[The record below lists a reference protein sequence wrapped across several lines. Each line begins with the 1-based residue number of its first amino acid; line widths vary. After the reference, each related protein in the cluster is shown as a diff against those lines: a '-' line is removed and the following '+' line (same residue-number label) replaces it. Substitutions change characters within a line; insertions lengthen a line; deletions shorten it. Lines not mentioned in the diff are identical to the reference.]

1 MPTRVIT
8 ITSGK
13 GGVGKTTTTANLGVA
28 LAKLDKRVVVIDA
41 DIGLRNLDV
50 VMGLQ
55 NRIIY
60 DIVDLVEGRCR
71 LRQALIRDQVGSE
84 LYLLP
89 AAQSR
94 DKSAI
99 SPADMIRV
107 CGQLRGECDFILI
120 DSPAGIESGF
130 RNAVAPAD
138 EFILVTTAD
147 ASSVQDVDRVLG
159 ILEADGRAS
168 VALVIN
174 RIRPDLVRRNAMLRP
189 TRILETLAIKLLGIV
204 PETEDV
210 LISNG
215 RGVPVAHDSR
225 CLAGKAYHNMARR
238 LLGERVPFMPML
250 EGRKSLL
257 QRLGLRGRS
266 GSWELPAR

>member
-13 GGVGKTTTTANLGVA
+13 GGVGKTTSTANLGVA
-28 LAKLDKRVVVIDA
+28 LAESGKRVVVIDS

-71 LRQALIRDQVGSE
+71 LRQALIREQVMSE

-94 DKSAI
+94 DKSAV

-107 CGQLRGECDFILI
+107 CEQLRGECDFILI
-120 DSPAGIESGF
+120 DSPAGIELGF

-138 EFILVTTAD
+138 EFILVTTPD

-159 ILEADGRAS
+159 ILEADGHS
-168 VALVIN
+168 SLGLIIN
-174 RIRPDLVRRNAMLRP
+174 RIRPDLVKRKEMLSP
-189 TRILETLAIKLLGIV
+189 AQILNTLAIDLLGIV
-204 PETEDV
+204 PETEDI
-210 LISNG
+210 LISNS
-215 RGVPVAHDSR
+215 RGMPIAHDTRS
-225 CLAGKAYHNMARR
+225 LAGKTYHNMARR
-238 LLGERVPFMPML
+238 LQGERVPFIPVLKGRRGLL
-250 EGRKSLL
+250 E
-257 QRLGLRGRS
+257 RLGLRSRS
-266 GSWELPAR
+266 RS

>member
-1 MPTRVIT
+1 MAARIIT

-28 LAKLDKRVVVIDA
+28 LARQGQRVVIVDT

-71 LRQALIRDQVGSE
+71 LRQALIRDRVLPE

-94 DKSAI
+94 DKSAV
-99 SPADMIRV
+99 SPADLVRV
-107 CGQLRGECDFILI
+107 CDGLRSECDLVLI
-120 DSPAGIESGF
+120 DSPAGIEAGF
-130 RNAVAPAD
+130 RTAVAPAD
-138 EFILVTTAD
+138 EFVLVTTPD

-159 ILEADGRAS
+159 ILEAHGHQ
-168 VALVIN
+168 ALRLIIN
-174 RIRPDLVRRNAMLRP
+174 RVRADLVKRKEALSP
-189 TRILETLAIKLLGIV
+189 QQIVETLAIELLGIV
-204 PETEDV
+204 PEAEEV
-210 LISNG
+210 LIANG
-215 RGVPVAHDSR
+215 RGMPIAHDERSAPGR
-225 CLAGKAYHNMARR
+225 AYQEVARR
-238 LLGERVPFMPML
+238 LLGGQAHQPGAEPSSKVRFW
-250 EGRKSLL
+250 
-257 QRLGLRGRS
+257 QRLKRR
-266 GSWELPAR
+266 A

>member
-28 LAKLDKRVVVIDA
+28 LAQLNQRVVVVDT

-71 LRQALIRDQVGSE
+71 LRQALIRDRFLPE

-94 DKSAI
+94 DKSAV
-99 SPADMIRV
+99 SPADMVRV
-107 CGQLRGECDFILI
+107 CEQLRGECDFILI
-120 DSPAGIESGF
+120 DSPAGIEAGF
-130 RNAVAPAD
+130 RNAVTPAD
-138 EFILVTTAD
+138 EFILVTTPD
-147 ASSVQDVDRVLG
+147 VSSVQDVDRVLG
-159 ILEADGRAS
+159 ILEAENRGPAR
-168 VALVIN
+168 LVIN
-174 RIRPDLVRRNAMLRP
+174 RIRPDLVRRKEMLSPNA
-189 TRILETLAIKLLGIV
+189 ILETLSIELLGLV
-204 PETEDV
+204 PENEEV
-210 LISNG
+210 LVANG
-215 RGVPVAHDSR
+215 KGTPIAHNPHT
-225 CLAGKAYHNMARR
+225 LAGRAYQHMARR
-238 LLGERVPFMPML
+238 LLGERVPFIPIL
-250 EGRKSLL
+250 EGSKNLWE
-257 QRLGLRGRS
+257 RLGWKR
-266 GSWELPAR
+266 

>member
-28 LAKLDKRVVVIDA
+28 LAKLGQRVVVIDT

-60 DIVDLVEGRCR
+60 DVVDLVEGRCR
-71 LRQALIRDQVGSE
+71 LRQALIRDKLVSE

-99 SPADMIRV
+99 SPADMTRV
-107 CGQLRGECDFILI
+107 VGQLRGECDFVLI
-120 DSPAGIESGF
+120 DSPAGIELGF

-138 EFILVTTAD
+138 EFILVTTPD
-147 ASSVQDVDRVLG
+147 LASIQDVDRVLG
-159 ILEADGRAS
+159 ILESESDRDRF
-168 VALVIN
+168 LVIN
-174 RIRPDLVRRNAMLRP
+174 RFRPDLVKRKEMLSP
-189 TRILETLAIKLLGIV
+189 EEILRMLSVELLGIV
-204 PETEDV
+204 PEAEQV
-210 LISNG
+210 L
-215 RGVPVAHDSR
+215 VANSHGIPAANDSR
-225 CLAGKAYHNMARR
+225 SPVGKAYQGMARR
-238 LLGERVPFMPML
+238 LIGDDAPATLIL
-250 EGRKSLL
+250 EGKKGFWS
-257 QRLGLRGRS
+257 RLRFWKPA
-266 GSWELPAR
+266 GS

>member
-8 ITSGK
+8 VTSGK

-28 LAKLDKRVVVIDA
+28 LSRLKQRVVVIDT

-50 VMGLQ
+50 IMGLQ

-71 LRQALIRDQVGSE
+71 LRQALIRDKVMPQ

-94 DKSAI
+94 DKSAV
-99 SPADMIRV
+99 SPADMLHV
-107 CGQLRGECDFILI
+107 CGQLRGECDFVVI

-130 RNAVAPAD
+130 RNAVAAAD
-138 EFILVTTAD
+138 EVILVSTPD

-159 ILEADGRAS
+159 ILEAERQRS
-168 VALVIN
+168 LALVIN
-174 RIRPDLVRRNAMLRP
+174 RIRPNLVKRKEMLSP
-189 TRILETLAIKLLGIV
+189 TQILKTVGIDLLGIV

-210 LISNG
+210 LVASS
-215 RGVPVAHDSR
+215 RGTPVAHELRSV
-225 CLAGKAYHNMARR
+225 AGKAYHDMARR
-238 LLGERVPFMPML
+238 LLGEQVPFSHML

-257 QRLGLRGRS
+257 ERFRLRS
-266 GSWELPAR
+266 RRRP

>member
-8 ITSGK
+8 VTSGK
-13 GGVGKTTTTANLGVA
+13 GGVGKTTTTANVGVA
-28 LAKLDKRVVVIDA
+28 LAKLGKRVVIVDT

-71 LRQALIRDQVGSE
+71 LRQALIRDRVLPE

-99 SPADMIRV
+99 SPADMLRV
-107 CGQLRGECDFILI
+107 VAQLRGESDFVLI

-138 EFILVTTAD
+138 EFILVTTPD

-159 ILEADGRAS
+159 ILESEGRGSAS
-168 VALVIN
+168 LIIN
-174 RIRPDLVRRNAMLRP
+174 RIRPDLVKRNEMLSP
-189 TRILETLAIKLLGIV
+189 AQILATLAIELLGIV
-204 PETEDV
+204 PDNEEV

-215 RGVPVAHDSR
+215 RGVPIAHNARS
-225 CLAGKAYHNMARR
+225 LAGKAYQNIARR
-238 LLGERVPFMPML
+238 LLGERVPFIPLL
-250 EGRKSLL
+250 EDRRGLL
-257 QRLGLRGRS
+257 ERLGFRR
-266 GSWELPAR
+266 

>member
-13 GGVGKTTTTANLGVA
+13 GGVGKTTTTANLGVC
-28 LAKLDKRVVVIDA
+28 LARLGQRVVIVDT

-50 VMGLQ
+50 IMGLQ

-71 LRQALIRDQVGSE
+71 LGQALIRDRFQPQ

-94 DKSAI
+94 DKSAV
-99 SPADMIRV
+99 SPADMMRV
-107 CGQLRGECDFILI
+107 CEMLRGEADMVLI

-138 EFILVTTAD
+138 ELILITTPD
-147 ASSVQDVDRVLG
+147 SVSIQDVDRVLG
-159 ILEADGRAS
+159 ILESEQRRVLG
-168 VALVIN
+168 LVIN
-174 RIRPDLVRRNAMLRP
+174 RVRPELVRRKEMLSP
-189 TRILETLAIKLLGIV
+189 DEILTALSINLLGLI
-204 PETEDV
+204 PEAEEV
-210 LISNG
+210 LVANG
-215 RGVPVAHDSR
+215 RGIPVAHNLEVLASR
-225 CLAGKAYHNMARR
+225 AYQNIARR
-238 LLGERVPFMPML
+238 LLGESVPIMSTL
-250 EGRKSLL
+250 QGHKSLW
-257 QRLGLRGRS
+257 QRLGLKRAPR
-266 GSWELPAR
+266 R